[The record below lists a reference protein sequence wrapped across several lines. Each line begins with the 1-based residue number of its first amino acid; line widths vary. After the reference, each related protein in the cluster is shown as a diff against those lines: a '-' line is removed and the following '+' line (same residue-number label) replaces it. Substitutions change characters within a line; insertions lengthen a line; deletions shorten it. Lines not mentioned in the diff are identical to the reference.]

1 MSLVDSPAEL
11 EAGDVVSFRD
21 DEDMISA

>member
-1 MSLVDSPAEL
+1 MSLADSPAEL

-21 DEDMISA
+21 DDDLISA